1 MSGFGVG
8 VALCALLTL
17 INVGFI
23 WYSKQVSGPTSVSVI
38 QLGMFVKFML
48 GVGVS
53 TIVIKFMPVNVI
65 IFAMTVG
72 LYVCIA
78 FPIMAFLMVKNDVSK

>member
-1 MSGFGVG
+1 MAIG
-8 VALCALLTL
+8 
-17 INVGFI
+17 
-23 WYSKQVSGPTSVSVI
+23 VI

-48 GVGVS
+48 GVGIS

-78 FPIMAFLMVKNDVSK
+78 FPIMAFLMVKNDISK

>member
-8 VALCALLTL
+8 IALCALLTL
-17 INVGFI
+17 INAGFI
-23 WYSKQVSGPTSVSVI
+23 WYSKRVPGPMAIGVI

-48 GVGVS
+48 GVGIS

-78 FPIMAFLMVKNDVSK
+78 FPVMAFFMVKNDISK